1 MDATLL
7 HELGRIVL
15 YGLPTS
21 FLVIL
26 LCIYLK
32 VMYFKPFQ
40 KMLAERYEAT
50 EGARKAA
57 EESLARAN
65 AKAAEFDAALT
76 QGPAGNLFRTGTVS
90 EETTRSAGGGSRCRA
105 SCLRRA
111 PRAGP
116 PATRC
121 RSGRRPRQ
129 SRRAKRY
136 TGIPD
141 RGRYPFR
148 EGCMKKT
155 AAEQIAA
162 CVGSALPCTVALA
175 QEGAKPEGREERRP
189 WPSPA
194 CSG

>member
-7 HELGRIVL
+7 RELGRIVL

-65 AKAAEFDAALT
+65 AKAAEFDAALAKAR
-76 QGPAGNLFRTGTVS
+76 QEIYS
-90 EETTRSAGGGSRCRA
+90 EQEQYLKKLHDQQAAETEAARRA
-105 SCLRRA
+105 SDEHLEQARQQLAAEAAAARESLA
-111 PRAGP
+111 AQSDLL
-116 PATRC
+116 ASQIADAIL
-121 RSGRRPRQ
+121 SGR
-129 SRRAKRY
+129 
-136 TGIPD
+136 
-141 RGRYPFR
+141 
-148 EGCMKKT
+148 
-155 AAEQIAA
+155 AA
-162 CVGSALPCTVALA
+162 
-175 QEGAKPEGREERRP
+175 
-189 WPSPA
+189 
-194 CSG
+194 